1 MNIFNRILVVL
12 LLILLLA
19 LAVVVAVLPVQTA
32 QAVENAMRNFATFLI
47 NAEKSY
53 LWLYVIARVAL
64 VLIALAVVLP
74 LLWGELRPRRPKA
87 VHVLTETGSKASVT
101 TASVARRLTWHIDQ
115 LADFISV
122 TPNVTASGKAVNV
135 VLNLET
141 QPKIDVPMKTDE
153 VVRVTREVI
162 VDRMG
167 LQLGK
172 VDVRIKH
179 APYQD
184 IA

>member
-1 MNIFNRILVVL
+1 MNIFNRVMVVL
-12 LLILLLA
+12 LLFLLLA
-19 LAVVVAVLPVQTA
+19 LAVVVAVLPGQA
-32 QAVENAMRNFATFLI
+32 ALAVENAMRNFGAFLAT
-47 NAEKSY
+47 AEKSY
-53 LWLYVIARVAL
+53 FWLFVIARVAL
-64 VLIALAVVLP
+64 VLLALAIILP
-74 LLWGELRPRRPKA
+74 LLWGELKPRRPKA

-101 TASVARRLTWHIDQ
+101 TDSVARRLTWHIDQ
-115 LADFISV
+115 LADVISV
-122 TPNVTASGKAVNV
+122 TPDVSASGKAVNV

-141 QPKIDVPMKTDE
+141 QPEIDVPMKTDE

-184 IA
+184 VA